1 MDFISAW
8 LTTLG
13 QLNISLISLVLVGLV
28 TMALVKYHASPWR
41 NLPPGPS
48 GLPLLGNLFE
58 LKEKQWLTFA
68 RWKNTYG
75 MCELRIKVTN
85 QSRKTYQGP

>member
-8 LTTLG
+8 LTTPH
-13 QLNISLISLVLVGLV
+13 QSNILVVSLVFLV
-28 TMALVKYHASPWR
+28 TIVLVKYHSSPWR

-75 MCELRIKVTN
+75 VYDSVLRLYSPLT
-85 QSRKTYQGP
+85 RR